1 MSNSL
6 TKNSIFMSNSFK
18 RNSIFLSLL
27 LVSILLSNTTKAQF
41 VSNSDSAFKAKSPN
55 SGQLWGYSFADF
67 YYKGHTD
74 TLNRG
79 GGNQYTG
86 VPSNRN
92 AFQIRRLYLG
102 YNYNISKKFAAEV
115 LLEAANGATSG
126 EALSD
131 SKLAFYIKLA
141 NLRIRDIWKGTDLVL
156 GQISTVGFPM
166 SSEPIWGY
174 RSIEKTAIDIRGTPS
189 YDLGAALQGKFD
201 PKTGNFGYDLMIG
214 NGTGA
219 KFESDNFKWLY
230 GDIWGKFLDKKLYVN
245 LYVDYN
251 GLSPVAGLKHSRSM
265 IKGFVAYTT
274 PKFTVGVESYSNHLK
289 NDDQATNISGGVVD
303 VLSVNANGTSIFVR
317 GAIVKDKLNFFARTD
332 FFNPDNK
339 IDNSKYNKYVG
350 NTSGYNDPSTKEN
363 FITAGLDFTPVK
375 NVHLMPNFWYD
386 HYKNQGYVSKYDSYD
401 LVYRL
406 TFYYVFG
413 K

>member
-1 MSNSL
+1 MIIKQRFFIIAVLSFSL
-6 TKNSIFMSNSFK
+6 FVCE
-18 RNSIFLSLL
+18 SL
-27 LVSILLSNTTKAQF
+27 NAQF
-41 VSNSDSAFKAKSPN
+41 ITNSDSAFKAGSPN
-55 SGQLWGYSFADF
+55 SGRLWGYSFADF
-67 YYKGHTD
+67 YYKGHAD

-86 VPSNRN
+86 VPKGRN

-115 LLEAANGATSG
+115 LLEASNGATSG
-126 EALSD
+126 DALTD
-131 SKLAFYIKLA
+131 NKLAFYIKLA
-141 NLRIRDIWKGTDLVL
+141 NLRIKDIWKGTDLVL
-156 GQISTVGFPM
+156 GQAPPPDFVM

-174 RSIEKTAIDIRGTPS
+174 RSIEKTILDNRGTPS
-189 YDLGAALQGKFD
+189 FDLGVTLQGKFD
-201 PKTGNFGYDLMIG
+201 PEGGNFGYDLMIG

-219 KFESDNFKWLY
+219 KPEGDKYKWLY

-245 LYVDYN
+245 LYIDYN
-251 GLSPVAGLKHSRSM
+251 RMDPIAEMRHSRSM
-265 IKGFVAYTT
+265 IKGFVAYTI
-274 PKFTVGVESYSNHLK
+274 PKFTLGVEAYSNRLQ
-289 NDDQATNISGGVVD
+289 NDDQATEISTGNAD
-303 VLSVNANGTSIFVR
+303 VLTVQAKGISIFTHEP
-317 GAIVKDKLNFFARTD
+317 IVKDKLNFFARFD
-332 FFNPDNK
+332 ALNPDNK

-350 NTSGYNDPSTKEN
+350 NTGGFNDPSTKEQ

-375 NVHLMPNFWYD
+375 NVHLMPNIWYTK
-386 HYKNQGYVSKYDSYD
+386 YTNQGYVSKYDSYD